1 MIKFF
6 SGRTTKSSVNPIP
19 LTKMR
24 DGQTGVIKE
33 ITGGKA
39 VTERLSALGLR
50 PGQALRKVGS
60 MLMRGPVTVQVEKTQ
75 VAIGFGMAAK
85 ILIQTNT

>member
-1 MIKFF
+1 
-6 SGRTTKSSVNPIP
+6 
-19 LTKMR
+19 
-24 DGQTGVIKE
+24 
-33 ITGGKA
+33 
-39 VTERLSALGLR
+39 
-50 PGQALRKVGS
+50 